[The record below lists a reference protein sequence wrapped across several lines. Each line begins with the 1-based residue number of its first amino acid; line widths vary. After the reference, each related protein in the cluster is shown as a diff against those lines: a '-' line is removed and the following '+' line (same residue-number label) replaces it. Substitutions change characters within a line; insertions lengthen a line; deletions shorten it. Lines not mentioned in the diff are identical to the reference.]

1 MYVVNKKT
9 WIIFAVIVVGLL
21 TALVIS
27 SRNANP
33 VVDVS
38 NVKQDTILPATA
50 ASGNIA
56 DEVYGN
62 ASSKVI
68 LVEYGDLQCPACGSA
83 HPNIR
88 KITEQYKDQ
97 LAFVFRNFPLSTI
110 HPNARSGSAAA
121 EAAGLQGK
129 YWDMNNYL
137 YEHQSNWVDL
147 TGTSVTSTLVS
158 YAKGLG
164 LDTTKFTADL
174 AADTINQKISF
185 DQAIG
190 NKLNVNSTPTFYLNG
205 VQLSSDVVSDVQ
217 RGNGDQ
223 LRALINA
230 DLQKVGVTPPKNS

>member
-1 MYVVNKKT
+1 MSKKA

-21 TALVIS
+21 TALVIT

-33 VVDVS
+33 IVDVS
-38 NVKQDTILPATA
+38 SVKQDTILPATP

-68 LVEYGDLQCPACGSA
+68 LIEYGDLQCPACGSA

-110 HPNARSGSAAA
+110 HPNARSGAAAA

-137 YEHQSNWVDL
+137 YEHQSDWVDL
-147 TGTSVTSTLVS
+147 TGTAVTSTLVS
-158 YAKGLG
+158 YAKTLG
-164 LDTTKFTADL
+164 LDTAKFTTDL
-174 AADTINQKISF
+174 AADNVNKKISF

-190 NKLNVNSTPTFYLNG
+190 NKLNINSTPTIYLNG
-205 VQLSSDVVSDVQ
+205 VQLSSDVISDVQ
-217 RGNGDQ
+217 QNNGDQ

-230 DLQKVGVTPPKNS
+230 DLKKVGVTPPAGS

>member
-1 MYVVNKKT
+1 MSKKT

-21 TALVIS
+21 TALVVT

-33 VVDVS
+33 IVDVS
-38 NVKQDTILPATA
+38 NVKQNTVLPATA

-56 DEVYGN
+56 DQVYGN
-62 ASSKVI
+62 AASKVI

-88 KITEQYKDQ
+88 KITEQYKGQ

-110 HPNARSGSAAA
+110 HPNARAGAAAA

-137 YEHQSNWVDL
+137 YEHQSDWVDL
-147 TGTSVTSTLVS
+147 TGTNTTTSLIS
-158 YAKGLG
+158 YAKTLG
-164 LDTTKFTADL
+164 LDTTKFTTDL
-174 AADTINQKISF
+174 AADTVNKKISF

-190 NKLNVNSTPTFYLNG
+190 NKLSVNSTPTFYLNG
-205 VQLSSDVVSDVQ
+205 VQIGSDVISDVQ
-217 RGNGDQ
+217 QSNGDK
-223 LRALINA
+223 LRTLINA
-230 DLQKVGVTPPKNS
+230 DLQKVGVTAPATN